1 MLLLDA
7 EPSRKE
13 RGHRGVRPRHPRWKA
28 FGLDRAGSSSGPEPR
43 RFRSR
48 SEAFWRAGALRQ
60 RGRRLIAVTML
71 GAALLAVSA
80 YAQSPKSVT
89 LTRCGYANAT
99 YGRSALYPW
108 QMSCAAARKVVTA
121 SDSRH
126 AQVIEFGPGWGG
138 GAVRINGRYWVCTGQ
153 MGYYNCGYPYR
164 PLKVDGEQGYKG
176 PFTKDVEYQTCSV
189 IHPAGSGCAK
199 TVEFSQPRN

>member
-1 MLLLDA
+1 MGRRD
-7 EPSRKE
+7 
-13 RGHRGVRPRHPRWKA
+13 GVRA
-28 FGLDRAGSSSGPEPR
+28 E
-43 RFRSR
+43 
-48 SEAFWRAGALRQ
+48 ALRQ

-80 YAQSPKSVT
+80 YAQSPKAVT

-99 YGRSALYPW
+99 YGRGALYPW
-108 QMSCAAARKVVTA
+108 HMSCAAARNVVTA

-126 AQVIEFGPGWGG
+126 AQVIEFGPGGGG

-153 MGYYNCGYPYR
+153 MSYYNCGYPYR

-189 IHPAGSGCAK
+189 IHPSGSGCAK